1 MKHACGLEPLP
12 RVFVLIALG
21 LLASCG
27 RSENAAVVATP
38 KPPIFATLETDK
50 GAIEIELLPGDA
62 PKAVENFRLLA
73 ERGYYNGLKFHR
85 IVKDF
90 MLQTGDPLGN
100 GKGGE
105 SAWGKPFDDEI
116 QKNSPLY
123 LLGAGYKR
131 GIVAMANAGPNTNAS
146 QFFILQKDYPLPPN
160 YTIFGRVSQGLE
172 VVDAL
177 AETPTKRGL
186 DGMMSTPITPPILQK
201 VTIRKP
207 EAATAAPAKP

>member
-1 MKHACGLEPLP
+1 MFLRASLA
-12 RVFVLIALG
+12 FA
-21 LLASCG
+21 LLA
-27 RSENAAVVATP
+27 AAGCSRAEDKPAPAAP
-38 KPPIFATLETDK
+38 KPPPIFALLETEK

-62 PKAVENFRLLA
+62 PKTVENFTLLA

-105 SAWGKPFDDEI
+105 SAWGGRFDDEI
-116 QKNSPLY
+116 QRNSPLY
-123 LLGAGYKR
+123 QNGAGYKR
-131 GIVAMANAGPNTNAS
+131 GIVAMANSGPNTNAS
-146 QFFILQKDYPLPPN
+146 QFFILHQDFALPPN
-160 YTIFGRVSQGLE
+160 YTIFGRVTKGLE

-177 AETPTKRGL
+177 ADTPVKRGP
-186 DGMMSTPITPPILQK
+186 DGMMSVPLTPPILQK

-207 EAATAAPAKP
+207 AAPPAAAAPAKP